1 MSSGMDLKD
10 LYREVILDHNRSP
23 RNFGTLAP
31 ADAEANG
38 HNPLCGDR
46 LHLTVRLQGDRLAD
60 VRFQGQGCAISMASA
75 SLMSEAVKGRTRAE
89 FTSLYQQ
96 MHALLTGRS
105 PLAGSAA
112 LGKLAALSG
121 VAEFPARV
129 KCASL
134 CWHTLDAALTQRQP
148 GGARDRAGALP
159 AEPGSTEPAAATVST
174 E

>member
-1 MSSGMDLKD
+1 MDLKE

-23 RNFGTLAP
+23 RNFGTLQP

-46 LHLTVRLQGDRLAD
+46 LHLTVRMEGERLAD
-60 VRFQGQGCAISMASA
+60 VRFQGQGCAISVASA
-75 SLMSEAVKGRTRAE
+75 SLMSEAVKGKSRAE
-89 FTSLYQQ
+89 ISGLYEQV
-96 MHALLTGRS
+96 HALLTGRL
-105 PLAGSAA
+105 PADATDGRAA
-112 LGKLAALSG
+112 LGKLAALAG

-134 CWHTLDAALTQRQP
+134 CWHTLEAALAQTRTP
-148 GGARDRAGALP
+148 T
-159 AEPGSTEPAAATVST
+159 SVST